1 MNVIFLQR
9 TSQFAL
15 ADGTSFLMGF
25 FVLKDKK
32 YNLSNQ
38 YNFLQSVNNNQYK
51 QTQRT
56 AVYSIYVQKIN
67 FWLQVQTYKIL
78 TIFNKHNV

>member
-1 MNVIFLQR
+1 MCFFLQR
-9 TSQFAL
+9 TSHFAL
-15 ADGTSFLMGF
+15 ADGRPTSFLMFFF
-25 FVLKDKK
+25 FVLKDKT

-56 AVYSIYVQKIN
+56 AAYSIYVEKE
-67 FWLQVQTYKIL
+67 TSGYKYKPL
-78 TIFNKHNV
+78 KY

>member
-1 MNVIFLQR
+1 MCFFYKGLVILRWHVIFNV
-9 TSQFAL
+9 F
-15 ADGTSFLMGF
+15 F

-51 QTQRT
+51 QT
-56 AVYSIYVQKIN
+56 
-67 FWLQVQTYKIL
+67 
-78 TIFNKHNV
+78 

>member
-1 MNVIFLQR
+1 MCVFFLQR
-9 TSQFAL
+9 TSHFAL
-15 ADGTSFLMGF
+15 ADGTSFLMGFF

-51 QTQRT
+51 QTYRT
-56 AVYSIYVQKIN
+56 AAYSMCK
-67 FWLQVQTYKIL
+67 
-78 TIFNKHNV
+78 NKLLVTSTNL

>member
-1 MNVIFLQR
+1 MVR
-9 TSQFAL
+9 H
-15 ADGTSFLMGF
+15 MGL

-51 QTQRT
+51 QT
-56 AVYSIYVQKIN
+56 
-67 FWLQVQTYKIL
+67 
-78 TIFNKHNV
+78 

>member
-1 MNVIFLQR
+1 MCFFFLQR
-9 TSQFAL
+9 TSHFAL
-15 ADGTSFLMGF
+15 ADGTSFLMGVF

-51 QTQRT
+51 QT
-56 AVYSIYVQKIN
+56 
-67 FWLQVQTYKIL
+67 
-78 TIFNKHNV
+78 